1 MAFLAGNM
9 QRRDTCKL
17 SRFWGNIDICPEVY
31 QNFCYFHITFMTGA
45 VQLRIAMMIECIYPG
60 AGFDEKFGDFEMTA
74 IDRCHQGRL
83 AVVSGEI
90 DDGALGDELFDFVEI
105 AAGRRIE

>member
-1 MAFLAGNM
+1 MAILAGKM
-9 QRRDTCKL
+9 QLRDACQL
-17 SRFWGNIDICPEVY
+17 SCFGRNIYISTEVY
-31 QNFCYFHITFMTGA
+31 QYLCCLHISFITCAG
-45 VQLRIAMMIECIYPG
+45 QLRITMMIERINPG
-60 AGFDEKFGDFEMTA
+60 AGFDEKFGDFKMTA

-105 AAGRRIE
+105 AAGRRV

>member
-1 MAFLAGNM
+1 MSFLAGNV
-9 QRRDTCKL
+9 QRCSPSL
-17 SRFWGNIDICPEVY
+17 IAGIDIRPKF
-31 QNFCYFHITFMTGA
+31 QKNFHRREISFSAGA

-60 AGFDEKFGDFEMTA
+60 AGFDEEFGDFEMTT

-105 AAGRRIE
+105 SAGRRIE